1 MKNER
6 KNYVLPA
13 LSLISVAQDVMVNV
27 GSGGASESEQLSKER
42 PPSDFPS
49 DDGYPDQFEEWEE

>member
-13 LSLISVAQDVMVNV
+13 LSLISLAWDVMVNV
-27 GSGGASESEQLSKER
+27 GSGGASESEQLSKR
-42 PPSDFPS
+42 HQQHAADDDTTGSD
-49 DDGYPDQFEEWEE
+49 GFEEWEE